1 MYLKGIQQTKEC
13 HASQDLILLKFKD
26 FSDRMLKRIERDVT
40 PFLESKDQ
48 APYSE
53 LIRSKKRKFAAAFPN
68 TETNDSASLSSGTSS
83 RKKRIMNEVK
93 ELSSNIH
100 VYEEGI
106 EYLVIHK
113 PEFRKMEVHE

>member
-26 FSDRMLKRIERDVT
+26 FSDRMSKRIERDIT
-40 PFLESKDQ
+40 PVLESKDQ
-48 APYSE
+48 VPYSE
-53 LIRSKKRKFAAAFPN
+53 LIKSKKRKFEAAFP
-68 TETNDSASLSSGTSS
+68 TETNDSLLSGGSSS
-83 RKKRIMNEVK
+83 RKKRIMNEVSNM
-93 ELSSNIH
+93 SSNIH

-113 PEFRKMEVHE
+113 PEFRKVEVHE